1 MELFTIRIGMKSLLG
16 INGYEYLVIN
26 VFIPY
31 NIIILIANW
40 VRNGEIIKYNIK
52 YNIKFQSGLMSIG
65 ESLWNYFDNN

>member
-31 NIIILIANW
+31 NVIILIANW
-40 VRNGEIIKYNIK
+40 VRNGEIIK

>member
-1 MELFTIRIGMKSLLG
+1 MKLFTIRIGMKSLLG

-26 VFIPY
+26 VLIPY
-31 NIIILIANW
+31 NVIILIANW

-52 YNIKFQSGLMSIG
+52 FQSWLMSIG

>member
-26 VFIPY
+26 VLIPY
-31 NIIILIANW
+31 NVIILIANW

-52 YNIKFQSGLMSIG
+52 FQSGLMNIG

>member
-1 MELFTIRIGMKSLLG
+1 MEPSTIHIGMKSLLE

-52 YNIKFQSGLMSIG
+52 FQSGLMSIG
-65 ESLWNYFDNN
+65 ESLLNYFDNN

>member
-1 MELFTIRIGMKSLLG
+1 MELFTIRIGTKSLLG

-26 VFIPY
+26 VLIPY
-31 NIIILIANW
+31 NVIILIANW

-52 YNIKFQSGLMSIG
+52 FQSGLMNIG

>member
-1 MELFTIRIGMKSLLG
+1 MEPSTIHIGMKSLLE

-52 YNIKFQSGLMSIG
+52 FQSGLMSIG
-65 ESLWNYFDNN
+65 ESL

>member
-1 MELFTIRIGMKSLLG
+1 MEPSTIHIGMKSLLE

-52 YNIKFQSGLMSIG
+52 FQSGLMSIG
-65 ESLWNYFDNN
+65 ESLWN

>member
-1 MELFTIRIGMKSLLG
+1 MKSLLG

-26 VFIPY
+26 VLIPY
-31 NIIILIANW
+31 NVIILIANW

-52 YNIKFQSGLMSIG
+52 FQSGLMNIG